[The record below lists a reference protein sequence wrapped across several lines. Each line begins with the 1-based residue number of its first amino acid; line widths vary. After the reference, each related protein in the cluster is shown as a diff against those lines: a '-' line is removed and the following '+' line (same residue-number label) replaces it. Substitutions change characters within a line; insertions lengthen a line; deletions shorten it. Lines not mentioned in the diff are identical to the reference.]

1 MQVAFLPLA
10 SAAPMNGAAPSA
22 PSQPEPDAENASF
35 ASLLDSSAGQTAGDD
50 GVPTPKPGSRAP
62 AADDTD
68 AEASDAAERGLAA
81 GLCPPMPVPAAV
93 PAPPTTGAAA
103 GATGAPDGPTGA
115 SVGGGEAPAGAVPAA
130 ETNADGRTAAEPGR
144 AAAVSPLVREL
155 SPNPKSGEMG
165 AAAVPVPSPMTN
177 DALEGGPK
185 PGSPAPEMPVPRA
198 AASRAFAEVPA
209 GVAFAPTAG
218 RRASASAAPKAPAA
232 PVVAT
237 RTLAQV
243 LCETAR
249 PSSGSIAADMTQS
262 STGAET
268 PSVQTAPL
276 PGGKDMA
283 TSPAGAAGAE
293 TTGRA
298 PGATT
303 TSAPVIPSAASARA
317 VAGTTEV
324 APQENLP
331 AGTVAVAKS
340 RGSERGAPE
349 SPVKTDSAAVG
360 DGATRLSPENPAA
373 RRVHGAAD
381 AAADAGRNG
390 QRNFLNVGRQ
400 RVGESAPQFGTD
412 VAKEAQPMPANATD
426 LPPATHA
433 LSSDEPVVATVGA
446 VAESSAAG
454 TARVVADSSPA
465 RSVAAETIRQLQ
477 EVAARARETGRNQMD
492 FQVRTSD
499 DESLRV
505 NLRWHDGVVHA
516 RFVSESA
523 ELQQALSRE
532 WALAA
537 PRLAEKGLK
546 FDQPSFEHHERPDH
560 QSSAQDGSSFAQ
572 QRHSSRG
579 QERDFELAGASGH
592 ASAPSLA
599 AARPAT
605 THNSGTPPADRSV
618 PLPRPA
624 AGVTNLRAWA

>member
-62 AADDTD
+62 AADGTEPEES
-68 AEASDAAERGLAA
+68 AAAECGFAA

-115 SVGGGEAPAGAVPAA
+115 SVGDGEAPAAG
-130 ETNADGRTAAEPGR
+130 TNADGRTAATEPGR

-218 RRASASAAPKAPAA
+218 RRESAPAAPKAPAA

-249 PSSGSIAADMTQS
+249 PSSGSIAADMTQLS
-262 STGAET
+262 AGAET
-268 PSVQTAPL
+268 PFAQTAPQ
-276 PGGKDMA
+276 PGGKNLA
-283 TSPAGAAGAE
+283 TSPAGAAGEE

-303 TSAPVIPSAASARA
+303 TSSPVIPSAASARA

-324 APQENLP
+324 APEVALP

-349 SPVKTDSAAVG
+349 SPVKTDSATVA

-373 RRVHGAAD
+373 RRVHGVAD
-381 AAADAGRNG
+381 AAVDAGRNG

-400 RVGESAPQFGTD
+400 GVGGQGARLGTD
-412 VAKEAQPMPANATD
+412 VAKESQPMPANATE

-446 VAESSAAG
+446 VAESAAAG
-454 TARVVADSSPA
+454 TARAVADAGPA

-579 QERDFELAGASGH
+579 QERDFALAGASGP
-592 ASAPSLA
+592 ASAPSSA
-599 AARPAT
+599 AARPAP
-605 THNSGTPPADRSV
+605 THASGPQSADRTV